1 MKILAVSDQVVD
13 HLYSDLITTNFKD
26 VELVLGCGDLPKEY
40 LEFIVTVLNVPMLY
54 VPGNH
59 DPLYDRWKPETQA
72 EGCQHLDLRSAQ
84 VRGLSLAGIGGSI
97 RYRPG
102 PHNQYTQQEMY
113 WRVLSLLPRLLLQRW
128 KTGRNLDILITHS
141 PPFGIHDESD
151 PAHIGIKAFHHLLRI
166 LKPRYLLHGHTMVYL
181 NNPNFGATRVDA
193 TTVINVN
200 PYRLLDIEPHE

>member
-13 HLYSDLITTNFKD
+13 HLYSDLITTNCRD

-59 DPLYDRWKPETQA
+59 DPQYDRWKPETQA
-72 EGCQHLDLRSAQ
+72 EGCRYLDLRLAQ

-102 PHNQYTQQEMY
+102 PQNQYTQREMY
-113 WRVLSLLPRLLLQRW
+113 WRVLSLLPRLLLQRR
-128 KTGRNLDILITHS
+128 KTGRDLDILITHS

-151 PAHIGIKAFHHLLRI
+151 PAHIGIKAFNRLLRI

-181 NNPNFGATRVDA
+181 NDPKFGTTRVNA